1 MSQTDDTIQPI
12 SFFCA
17 VKHDH
22 YDYLEEILTE
32 YNIGTYIIGAE
43 VADGTHKDTDG
54 EHFHFYVE
62 MSLKDYHKFSK
73 RVFRDKFKLRG
84 QARNGEPRQY
94 GKVKN
99 IESLERMKI
108 YTVKEG
114 KVRSNLTAEQ
124 LQVLMDKSYEKQS
137 DLSQIDQILLNLR
150 NVPLQQWA
158 IQNGKYEDVWALD
171 EACCCR
177 NYALL
182 EMEIVKKQILEGAM
196 PKSASQNKSIIKRF
210 MFESNI
216 EITVKTMLMIK
227 LERTKNPWEFFG

>member
-1 MSQTDDTIQPI
+1 
-12 SFFCA
+12 
-17 VKHDH
+17 
-22 YDYLEEILTE
+22 
-32 YNIGTYIIGAE
+32 
-43 VADGTHKDTDG
+43 
-54 EHFHFYVE
+54 
-62 MSLKDYHKFSK
+62 
-73 RVFRDKFKLRG
+73 
-84 QARNGEPRQY
+84 
-94 GKVKN
+94 
-99 IESLERMKI
+99 MKI

-114 KVRSNLTAEQ
+114 KVRTNLTAEQ
-124 LQVLMDKSYEKQS
+124 LQVLMDMSYERQS

-150 NVPLQQWA
+150 TVPLQAWA

-171 EACCCR
+171 EASCCR